1 MGASS
6 TKAKAKDPEVEEIP
20 EGQVPISPTDIPSNI
35 PPEQRDVSTKSVSDI
50 ETKVDLSASANVDPS
65 SVETATKK
73 EEEEEDKEEESKEE
87 EGKEGEKQ
95 NSESEVKKEEEEEN

>member
-35 PPEQRDVSTKSVSDI
+35 PPEQREVTTKSVTHK